1 MTVNIKF
8 MIILDNTPL
17 LTWEVQRCIKRL
29 ESIIF
34 STDMSI
40 LQTKT
45 YWKVGTPRD
54 SSFKFLKPKN
64 EIYQRIE
71 LKE

>member
-29 ESIIF
+29 ESTIF
-34 STDMSI
+34 NTDVYFADQNLLI
-40 LQTKT
+40 QKKT
-45 YWKVGTPRD
+45 DPVWV
-54 SSFKFLKPKN
+54 SV
-64 EIYQRIE
+64 
-71 LKE
+71 

>member
-34 STDMSI
+34 STDMYI

-45 YWKVGTPRD
+45 YWKVGTPTD
-54 SSFKFLKPKN
+54 SSFKFLKRKN

-71 LKE
+71 LKG